1 MEKISNTEDED
12 DLLEL
17 YGAVLRTL
25 FNDRITA
32 RDEERVDITGLIQ
45 TFKTVTEIVD
55 KAVNEKIRDISVMLG
70 GAPEETG
77 GSVFDQYDRENGYI
91 EETSQ
96 EEIWESYREN
106 LDTVLQI
113 CIKNMRNS
121 YKECLESDLSD
132 LLDYVMFQVEYD
144 RGK

>member
-1 MEKISNTEDED
+1 
-12 DLLEL
+12 
-17 YGAVLRTL
+17 
-25 FNDRITA
+25 
-32 RDEERVDITGLIQ
+32 
-45 TFKTVTEIVD
+45 
-55 KAVNEKIRDISVMLG
+55 MLG

-77 GSVFDQYDRENGYI
+77 GSVFDQCDRETGYI

-96 EEIWESYREN
+96 EKIWESYREN

>member
-32 RDEERVDITGLIQ
+32 RDEEQIDITELIQ
-45 TFKTVTEIVD
+45 TFRTVTEIVD
-55 KAVNEKIRDISVMLG
+55 AAVNEKIRNISAMLG
-70 GAPEETG
+70 GVPEETG

-132 LLDYVMFQVEYD
+132 LLDYAMFQVEYD
-144 RGK
+144 REK